1 MKYIKFV
8 CFGLI
13 TNQTHTTPKQTV
25 PLEDAKD
32 RLIFLINIY
41 QRLYLARYLMR
52 EPVKLTTS
60 SKENSS
66 YVHT

>member
-8 CFGLI
+8 CFGFI

-32 RLIFLINIY
+32 RTNFFNKHISKKIFDSLIN
-41 QRLYLARYLMR
+41 
-52 EPVKLTTS
+52 EGTS
-60 SKENSS
+60 KINNQFRG
-66 YVHT
+66 